1 MTVSETQHFKT
12 ELPGIYPSIFSFGL
26 NWLKILIVSA
36 VWIMAGYLVEIWY
49 ILKNIQ
55 LMITLHSTWI
65 LWKLKSGLELLEL
78 INWRANMS
86 VKISLINNYMHLFS
100 WEIATKYWRKKLSK
114 PIEICFVLLVLLLG
128 NPFAKPCISS
138 YKIRNNGWILTF
150 KVSK

>member
-36 VWIMAGYLVEIWY
+36 VWIIAGYLVEILY

-55 LMITLHSTWI
+55 LMISLQLTWI
-65 LWKLKSGLELLEL
+65 LWKLKYGLELLEL

-86 VKISLINNYMHLFS
+86 VQISLINNHMHLFS
-100 WEIATKYWRKKLSK
+100 WEIATKYWRKK
-114 PIEICFVLLVLLLG
+114 II
-128 NPFAKPCISS
+128 
-138 YKIRNNGWILTF
+138 
-150 KVSK
+150 